1 MLQNDG
7 KFVKV
12 LNRIA
17 DLVGL
22 NLLAILFCIPIVTI
36 GASITAVYGC
46 IFRIQEKKEGYLIKD
61 FWKLFKASFRSS
73 TIIYL
78 VGVLVIS
85 MLYLDYHIFAA
96 DRTMNAL
103 QILVIAAGIIVAE
116 IFTYAFP
123 MESYFENTVKATV
136 RNAVLLGISNIPYTL
151 LMLGLNTLPFF
162 IISKIPIA
170 FGIWFLIGISG
181 IAWINSF
188 FLKKIFQKPWG
199 NVFADGCLQSI
210 PLFVLTVSSVS
221 QTII

>member
-46 IFRIQEKKEGYLIKD
+46 IFRIQEKKEGYLIKG
-61 FWKLFKASFRSS
+61 FRSS

-78 VGVLVIS
+78 VGVLVIA

-188 FLKKIFQKPWG
+188 FLKKIFQ
-199 NVFADGCLQSI
+199 NVKIRKD
-210 PLFVLTVSSVS
+210 V
-221 QTII
+221 

>member
-78 VGVLVIS
+78 VG
-85 MLYLDYHIFAA
+85 
-96 DRTMNAL
+96 DRKST
-103 QILVIAAGIIVAE
+103 
-116 IFTYAFP
+116 
-123 MESYFENTVKATV
+123 
-136 RNAVLLGISNIPYTL
+136 R
-151 LMLGLNTLPFF
+151 LNSSHLE
-162 IISKIPIA
+162 
-170 FGIWFLIGISG
+170 
-181 IAWINSF
+181 
-188 FLKKIFQKPWG
+188 
-199 NVFADGCLQSI
+199 QSRM
-210 PLFVLTVSSVS
+210 PSSA
-221 QTII
+221 

>member
-78 VGVLVIS
+78 VGVLVIA

-96 DRTMNAL
+96 DGTMNAL
-103 QILVIAAGIIVAE
+103 QILVIL
-116 IFTYAFP
+116 
-123 MESYFENTVKATV
+123 S
-136 RNAVLLGISNIPYTL
+136 
-151 LMLGLNTLPFF
+151 
-162 IISKIPIA
+162 
-170 FGIWFLIGISG
+170 LIHI
-181 IAWINSF
+181 
-188 FLKKIFQKPWG
+188 
-199 NVFADGCLQSI
+199 
-210 PLFVLTVSSVS
+210 
-221 QTII
+221 

>member
-78 VGVLVIS
+78 VGVLVIA

-96 DRTMNAL
+96 DGTMNAL
-103 QILVIAAGIIVAE
+103 QILVIADRDYSSRDIYLRVSNGI
-116 IFTYAFP
+116 
-123 MESYFENTVKATV
+123 
-136 RNAVLLGISNIPYTL
+136 LL
-151 LMLGLNTLPFF
+151 
-162 IISKIPIA
+162 
-170 FGIWFLIGISG
+170 
-181 IAWINSF
+181 
-188 FLKKIFQKPWG
+188 
-199 NVFADGCLQSI
+199 
-210 PLFVLTVSSVS
+210 
-221 QTII
+221 